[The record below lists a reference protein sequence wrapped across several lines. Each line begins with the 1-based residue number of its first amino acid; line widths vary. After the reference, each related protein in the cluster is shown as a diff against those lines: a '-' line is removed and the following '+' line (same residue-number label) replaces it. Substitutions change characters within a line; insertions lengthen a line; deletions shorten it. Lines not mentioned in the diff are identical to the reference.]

1 MSSKPLLVIQT
12 GRPPERILADHG
24 PFSAMIQ
31 RISRV
36 PLSALEVVDVHE
48 GGLLPAPHSVAGAVI
63 SGSAAM
69 VSDREP
75 WSEQTAQWIRDAFQ
89 QQVPMF
95 GICYG
100 HQLMAHALGGQVGYH
115 PQGREIGTRAIH
127 RSADTPEQP
136 ALPACFTAH
145 LIHQQTVSQAPAQ
158 ARILASNDHDAH
170 QLLHYGADTWSTQFH
185 PEFDAQIMLDYVNVF
200 RERLIKESFD
210 VEALASA
217 VQETPRA
224 NALLADFIERRLLSA
239 PTAAHE

>member
-1 MSSKPLLVIQT
+1 
-12 GRPPERILADHG
+12 
-24 PFSAMIQ
+24 
-31 RISRV
+31 
-36 PLSALEVVDVHE
+36 
-48 GGLLPAPHSVAGAVI
+48 
-63 SGSAAM
+63 
-69 VSDREP
+69 
-75 WSEQTAQWIRDAFQ
+75 
-89 QQVPMF
+89 
-95 GICYG
+95 
-100 HQLMAHALGGQVGYH
+100 GGQVDYH